1 MKLFQKMIALV
12 MALCLVCAAGMAL
25 AEDTLVDKIKA
36 KGVLVVGTE
45 ATYPPYEYIILRRID
60 KAKYLL
66 TSTQLSVKEIAYA
79 TGYNSEENFIHSF
92 RSNVGIAP
100 GLFRKHPI

>member
-36 KGVLVVGTE
+36 KGVLSVGTE
-45 ATYPPYEYIILRRID
+45 AI
-60 KAKYLL
+60 
-66 TSTQLSVKEIAYA
+66 TSTVSRPPSTMPNAAYWP
-79 TGYNSEENFIHSF
+79 S
-92 RSNVGIAP
+92 R
-100 GLFRKHPI
+100 